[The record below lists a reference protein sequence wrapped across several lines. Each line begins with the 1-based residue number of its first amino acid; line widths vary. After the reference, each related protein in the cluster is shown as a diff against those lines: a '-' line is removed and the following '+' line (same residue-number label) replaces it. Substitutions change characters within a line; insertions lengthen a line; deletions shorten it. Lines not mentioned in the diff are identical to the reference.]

1 MRSEIHIRNWPQFT
15 HVKWR
20 QIEHV
25 EIIWKPQQANFPET
39 GWSKKNFKNK
49 KRTYQ
54 QAVSKLTRPLRRQF
68 WEPRTITLDWN
79 LFFSAEWR
87 GNVEKGRIPA
97 VN

>member
-1 MRSEIHIRNWPQFT
+1 MDI
-15 HVKWR
+15 
-20 QIEHV
+20 
-25 EIIWKPQQANFPET
+25 
-39 GWSKKNFKNK
+39 
-49 KRTYQ
+49 TYQ
-54 QAVSKLTRPLRRQF
+54 QAVSKSMRPLRRQF

>member
-1 MRSEIHIRNWPQFT
+1 MRSEIRIRKWPQFT

-25 EIIWKPQQANFPET
+25 EIIWKQQQSNFSET
-39 GWSKKNFKNK
+39 GRSKKK
-49 KRTYQ
+49 KKKDITYQ
-54 QAVSKLTRPLRRQF
+54 QAVSKSTRPLRRQF